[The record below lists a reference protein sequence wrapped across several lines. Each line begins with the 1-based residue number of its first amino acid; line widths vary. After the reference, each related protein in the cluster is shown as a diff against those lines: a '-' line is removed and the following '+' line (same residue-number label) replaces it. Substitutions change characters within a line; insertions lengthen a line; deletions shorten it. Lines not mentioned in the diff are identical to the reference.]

1 MKSLWPTL
9 NKFVWHWY
17 ESHHNEWT
25 DAWDSVAIYLNFSCS
40 DLAFALLGVDL
51 QDCPLI

>member
-9 NKFVWHWY
+9 NKLVWHWY

-25 DAWDSVAIYLNFSCS
+25 DAWDSVAIYLN
-40 DLAFALLGVDL
+40 LDL
-51 QDCPLI
+51 QRSRFCFVGC